1 MSADLPPVLS
11 ANDVLRMAGN
21 YLTRRAA
28 STEQLRRY
36 LLRKQR
42 RHASESGARP
52 GDAATLDPVGEEVLN
67 RLGRA
72 GRLADAAWA
81 SSRRS
86 SLIAK
91 GLPAKRVERTL
102 RMQGLEPE
110 SREAC
115 AGETVGDEAQ
125 AHRYAERKRLG
136 RFASGRRPPSRA
148 RDIRTLVRA
157 GFAPDLAVRVMRD
170 LMPDPIVLTDE
181 NDPASR

>member
-11 ANDVLRMAGN
+11 ANDVLRMARG

-42 RHASESGARP
+42 RHTSESGWLP
-52 GDAATLDPVGEEVLN
+52 GDAATIHPLVEEVLS

-72 GRLADAAWA
+72 GLLDDAALA
-81 SSRRS
+81 RSRRS

-102 RMQGLEPE
+102 RMQGLEAEPQE
-110 SREAC
+110 TSP
-115 AGETVGDEAQ
+115 GEPIEDEAQ

-136 RFASGRRPPSRA
+136 RFASGRRSPSQE
-148 RDIRTLVRA
+148 RDIRALVRA
-157 GFAPDLAVRVMRD
+157 GFAPDLAVRVMGD

-181 NDPASR
+181 NDPTSR